1 MIIGMRDE
9 DREVVMDYEQQATQ
23 WANAGSG
30 SAGNAAAITFAV
42 LHLAEQVER
51 SSIKDLVMPNAKDVW
66 IVGLIVC
73 LLGAIFTRRGSKAV
87 GILAMVVGAGLVIF
101 NTTGASSMMQNI
113 AHSVL

>member
-51 SSIKDLVMPNAKDVW
+51 LAD
-66 IVGLIVC
+66 C
-73 LLGAIFTRRGSKAV
+73 LDQITDDRPGSQALRV
-87 GILAMVVGAGLVIF
+87 
-101 NTTGASSMMQNI
+101 T
-113 AHSVL
+113 VLR